1 MTALNTIPL
10 DEAPTGLPEDQP
22 EAGPLG
28 VPEADPDHDAP
39 PVPDEDALPGIAEN
53 DPPNSG

>member
-1 MTALNTIPL
+1 
-10 DEAPTGLPEDQP
+10 
-22 EAGPLG
+22 
-28 VPEADPDHDAP
+28 P